1 MADFCNIQT
10 LVDGEELEKYVEID
24 NKLFSLM
31 YFTTKSNY
39 YRNFCNRLPFAKNMT
54 GVTTKKD
61 CYIFKYLGKEYPF
74 TLFSEWNLQDIEKET
89 IKDSQNKFK
98 MSTLRNLRLA
108 CSLDIVNP
116 KLIIG
121 NSSFR
126 ALDTLISYEDK
137 GTQKIIDYSKNLVMK
152 ADDYFKLFK
161 FDKLNMLEKW
171 KLYNIYMIVSQ
182 TECWEH
188 LFEFLLFYD
197 EIFSDLAKNEM
208 FDEYN
213 MKKTFNVKGFHKKNN
228 SVLGNKSDSLFFD
241 VEIDQAKFKYKDS
254 RKEIDNFTL
263 NPSIFTEHVRY
274 DEKKKKYIYEDKDF
288 GMFEFGL
295 LSDLFESEEIKAD
308 LLSENRYHKC
318 HSNSYKIIERLSI
331 VDQELAYLVA
341 GKIRA
346 NDTNDFY
353 HSWVEIDSKNV
364 VLDYNRNIV
373 MNRDKYY
380 KLYGVVALQRTML
393 QEMEEICDEL
403 ISKAEL
409 ILTDKDINYFGSEIL
424 FDLKK
429 NEKVF
434 SKK

>member
-10 LVDGEELEKYVEID
+10 LVDGEKLERYVEID
-24 NKLFSLM
+24 NKIFSLM
-31 YFTTKSNY
+31 YFATKSNY

-74 TLFSEWNLQDIEKET
+74 TLFSEWNLLDIEKET
-89 IKDSQNKFK
+89 IKDSQSRIK

-108 CSLDIVNP
+108 CSLDVVNP

-137 GTQKIIDYSKNLVMK
+137 GIEKIIDYSKNLVMK
-152 ADDYFKLFK
+152 ADDYFELFQ
-161 FDKLNMLEKW
+161 FDKLNTLEKW
-171 KLYNIYMIVSQ
+171 KLYNIYSVIAEMN
-182 TECWEH
+182 CWEH

-197 EIFSDLAKNEM
+197 EIFSDLAKKEM

-213 MKKTFNVKGFHKKNN
+213 MQKKFNVKSFHKKNN

-241 VEIDQAKFKYKDS
+241 VEFDQAKFKYKDS
-254 RKEIDNFTL
+254 RKEIDDFTL

-288 GMFEFGL
+288 GLFEFGL
-295 LSDLFESEEIKAD
+295 LSDSFESEEIKAD

-318 HSNSYKIIERLSI
+318 HSNSHFIIESLPM
-331 VDQELAYLVA
+331 VDQEQAYLVA

-346 NDTNDFY
+346 NDTNYFY

-364 VLDYNRNIV
+364 VLDYNRNFV

-380 KLYGVVALQRTML
+380 KLYGAVALQKTTATDMKEVR
-393 QEMEEICDEL
+393 DEL
-403 ISKAEL
+403 INKAEL
-409 ILTDKDINYFGSEIL
+409 ILTFIDINYFGTEIL
-424 FDLKK
+424 RDLKK

>member
-1 MADFCNIQT
+1 MAEFCNIQT
-10 LVDGEELEKYVEID
+10 LVYGEGLEKYVNID
-24 NKLFSLM
+24 NKLISLM
-31 YFTTKSNY
+31 NFTTKSNY

-74 TLFSEWNLQDIEKET
+74 SLFSEWNLQDIEKEN
-89 IKDSQNKFK
+89 IKDSQRRIK

-108 CSLDIVNP
+108 CSLDVVNP

-137 GTQKIIDYSKNLVMK
+137 DIEKIIDYSKNLVMK
-152 ADDYFKLFK
+152 ADDYFELFQ
-161 FDKLNMLEKW
+161 FDKLNTLEKW
-171 KLYNIYMIVSQ
+171 KLFNVYSVIAEMD
-182 TECWEH
+182 CWEH

-213 MKKTFNVKGFHKKNN
+213 MQKRFNAKGFHKKNN
-228 SVLGNKSDSLFFD
+228 SILGNKSDSLFFD
-241 VEIDQAKFKYKDS
+241 VEFDQAKFKYKDS
-254 RKEIDNFTL
+254 RREIDDFTL

-295 LSDLFESEEIKAD
+295 LSDSFESEEEKAD
-308 LLSENRYHKC
+308 LLSKHRYHRC
-318 HSNSYKIIERLSI
+318 HFNSQKIIESLAK
-331 VDQELAYLVA
+331 VDQENAFLVA

-364 VLDYNRNIV
+364 VLDYNRNFV

-380 KLYGVVALQRTML
+380 KLYGAVALQKTTAADIK
-393 QEMEEICDEL
+393 EIYDKL
-403 ISKAEL
+403 INEAEL
-409 ILTDKDINYFGSEIL
+409 LLTDKDLNYFGAEIL
-424 FDLKK
+424 RDLKK